1 MTPLTP
7 DSIHHL
13 RKDDIIYPPC
23 ATIGFID
30 TDQPYYIVLNKVG
43 TRDPGNCLVI
53 LQRVHVAEQDGKLKP
68 VESIEPHIYQ
78 LDDDHEAVKYAHQ
91 LIAENWLKI

>member
-23 ATIGFID
+23 APIGFTD

-43 TRDPGNCLVI
+43 TKDPGNFMLI
-53 LQRVHVAEQDGKLKP
+53 LQRVRVAEQDGKIKP
-68 VESIEPHIYQ
+68 LDSIAPHIYQ
-78 LDDDHEAVKYAHQ
+78 LDDEHDAVKYANQ
-91 LIAENWLKI
+91 LVAENWHKI